1 MKKRNFLYLLIGTI
15 FGIALMKADA
25 VSWFRMQEMFRFQG
39 FQMYG
44 IFMTAIPTAALCV
57 FLIRKF
63 NVKTLDGESIVIRK
77 KQFNWGYVYG
87 AILFGI
93 GWGLTGA
100 CPGPIYVQIGSGL
113 SIAILILLSALAG
126 TWIYSLLKPHLPH

>member
-15 FGIALMKADA
+15 FGITLMKADA

-63 NVKTLDGESIVIRK
+63 KVKTLDGEPVEIRK
-77 KQFNWGYVYG
+77 KQFNWGYVFG
-87 AILFGI
+87 SVLFGI

-113 SIAILILLSALAG
+113 SIAILVLLSAITG

>member
-1 MKKRNFLYLLIGTI
+1 MKNRNLLFLLLGTL
-15 FGIALMKADA
+15 FGITLIKSDA

-44 IFMTAIPTAALCV
+44 IFMTAIPTSALCI
-57 FLIRKF
+57 FIMKKF
-63 NVKTLDGESIVIRK
+63 KIKTLDGEPVKILK
-77 KQFNWGYVYG
+77 KKFNWGYVYG
-87 AILFGI
+87 AILFGM

-113 SIAILILLSALAG
+113 SIAIVILLSALAG
-126 TWIYSLLKPHLPH
+126 TWVYSYIRERLPH

>member
-1 MKKRNFLYLLIGTI
+1 MKKKNFLFLFIGII
-15 FGIALMKADA
+15 FGTTLIKADA

-44 IFMTAIPTAALCV
+44 IFMTAIPTAAISV
-57 FLIRKF
+57 FLIKKL
-63 NVKTLDGESIVIRK
+63 NIKTLDGEPVQIIK
-77 KQFNWGYVYG
+77 KKFNLGTVFG

-93 GWGLTGA
+93 GWALTGT

-113 SIAILILLSALAG
+113 AIAILTLISALAG
-126 TWIYSLLKPHLPH
+126 TWVYSYFKAKLPH

>member
-1 MKKRNFLYLLIGTI
+1 MKNRNLLFLLLGTL
-15 FGIALMKADA
+15 FGITLIKSDA

-44 IFMTAIPTAALCV
+44 IFMTAIPTSALCI
-57 FLIRKF
+57 FIMKKF
-63 NVKTLDGESIVIRK
+63 KIKTLDGEPVKILK
-77 KQFNWGYVYG
+77 KKFNRGYVYG

-113 SIAILILLSALAG
+113 SIAIVILLSALAG
-126 TWIYSLLKPHLPH
+126 TWVYSYLRERLPH

>member
-1 MKKRNFLYLLIGTI
+1 MKKRNFLYLIIGAI
-15 FGIALMKADA
+15 FGMTLFKADA

-63 NVKTLDGESIVIRK
+63 NIKTLDGQPVEIRK

-113 SIAILILLSALAG
+113 TIAIVVLLSALAG
-126 TWIYSLLKPHLPH
+126 TWVYSFLKPHLPH

>member
-1 MKKRNFLYLLIGTI
+1 
-15 FGIALMKADA
+15 MKADA

-44 IFMTAIPTAALCV
+44 IFMTAIPTAALCI
-57 FLIRKF
+57 FLIGKF
-63 NVKTLDGESIVIRK
+63 NIKTLDGQPVEIRK

-87 AILFGI
+87 ASLFGI

-113 SIAILILLSALAG
+113 SIAILVLLSALAG
-126 TWIYSLLKPHLPH
+126 TWVYSFLKPHLPH

>member
-1 MKKRNFLYLLIGTI
+1 MKKRNILYLLLGII
-15 FGIALMKADA
+15 FGITLFKSDA

-39 FQMYG
+39 FQMFG
-44 IFMTAIPTAALCV
+44 IFLTAIPTAALTV
-57 FLIRKF
+57 FIIRKF
-63 NVKTLDGESIVIRK
+63 KIKTLDNELVQIPK
-77 KQFNWGYVYG
+77 KKFNWGYVYG

-113 SIAILILLSALAG
+113 SIAILTLISALAG
-126 TWIYSLLKPHLPH
+126 TWVYSYLKPKLPH

>member
-1 MKKRNFLYLLIGTI
+1 MKKRNFLYLIIGAI
-15 FGIALMKADA
+15 FGMTLFKADA

-63 NVKTLDGESIVIRK
+63 NIKTLDGQPVEIMK
-77 KQFNWGYVYG
+77 KQFNWEYVYEG
-87 AILFGI
+87 F
-93 GWGLTGA
+93 
-100 CPGPIYVQIGSGL
+100 
-113 SIAILILLSALAG
+113 
-126 TWIYSLLKPHLPH
+126 